1 MSYVPVIVRR
11 KSLKIVP
18 TSLARLTIKTPE
30 TDLIYWISISSFLL
44 GDGMCALVVELT
56 WVCPV
61 RWCDVGDYQSLLVT
75 SWPWTPNIKRANRL
89 SQAHSMRIVGFL
101 LWRRS
106 HEGKP
111 CWAHFF
117 VASNTDSGFLGIPYS
132 RLWSLFSEIT
142 CWTSPEGRSWV
153 QKAPCSTCQGRQ
165 GKEEGKKTIIP
176 LQIC

>member
-1 MSYVPVIVRR
+1 
-11 KSLKIVP
+11 
-18 TSLARLTIKTPE
+18 
-30 TDLIYWISISSFLL
+30 
-44 GDGMCALVVELT
+44 MCALVVELT

-117 VASNTDSGFLGIPYS
+117 LKFKSDFGSSEVPNNKIIIFIFRDHVLNKPRRPKLSTESSLLNVPRTPRKRRRKEDDHPSPNLLILLAQTDLITHASFRT
-132 RLWSLFSEIT
+132 
-142 CWTSPEGRSWV
+142 
-153 QKAPCSTCQGRQ
+153 
-165 GKEEGKKTIIP
+165 
-176 LQIC
+176 

>member
-1 MSYVPVIVRR
+1 
-11 KSLKIVP
+11 
-18 TSLARLTIKTPE
+18 
-30 TDLIYWISISSFLL
+30 
-44 GDGMCALVVELT
+44 MCALAVELA

-75 SWPWTPNIKRANRL
+75 SWPWTSNIERANCL

-117 VASNTDSGFLGIPYS
+117 MNSNRKTGHGSSGTTNHKVIISIFRDHVLNKPRRPKLSTESSLLNVPRMPRKRRRKEDDHPSPNLLILLAQTDLITHASFRT
-132 RLWSLFSEIT
+132 
-142 CWTSPEGRSWV
+142 
-153 QKAPCSTCQGRQ
+153 
-165 GKEEGKKTIIP
+165 
-176 LQIC
+176 

>member
-111 CWAHFF
+111 CWAHF
-117 VASNTDSGFLGIPYS
+117 SNEY
-132 RLWSLFSEIT
+132 
-142 CWTSPEGRSWV
+142 WTNW
-153 QKAPCSTCQGRQ
+153 
-165 GKEEGKKTIIP
+165 IIKFAYQTP
-176 LQIC
+176 RTLVSFTNVSYP

>member
-1 MSYVPVIVRR
+1 
-11 KSLKIVP
+11 
-18 TSLARLTIKTPE
+18 
-30 TDLIYWISISSFLL
+30 
-44 GDGMCALVVELT
+44 MCALVECGASSLWTSSPHFTIRNPGQMTIGNTHLTLVELI

-61 RWCDVGDYQSLLVT
+61 RWCDVRDYQSLLVT
-75 SWPWTPNIKRANRL
+75 SWPWTSNIGRANCL

-101 LWRRS
+101 HWRRS

-117 VASNTDSGFLGIPYS
+117 MNSNTDSGSLEITYS
-132 RLWSLFSEIT
+132 RLWFLFSEIT